1 MGQRVLITGVSRHLV
16 GRLAQR
22 LEADP
27 EVEHIV
33 GVDLEEPE
41 VDLERTEFVRA
52 DVRNP
57 LILKVLEA
65 SEVDT
70 VVHLS
75 IIATPTRVG
84 GRSAMKEINV
94 IGSLQLFA
102 ACQRVQSV
110 RKLVMKSS
118 TAVYGA
124 SAQDPALFT
133 EDMTARGPMTG
144 YAKDSVEVEQYARDF
159 TRRRPDVATTFLRFA
174 NFMGSGLE
182 TTLTRYFSLPLVP
195 SPIGYDPRIQFI
207 HEDDALEVL
216 YQATREDHRGIF
228 NVAADGILLLS
239 QAIRLCGKLPLK
251 VPLPMAQPLAA
262 VVRRLGLVD
271 FPSDQIQFLVF
282 GRVADNTRL
291 KKVFGYTPTYTSR
304 EALEEFV
311 AGHRSRRFFT
321 PELTRQWEQDVY
333 DFLRRSPRTSGLEA
347 VPKSNGRR

>member
-1 MGQRVLITGVSRHLV
+1 VGKRVLITGVSRHLA

-22 LEADP
+22 LEQDP

-41 VDLERTEFVRA
+41 LDLERTDFVRA
-52 DVRNP
+52 DVKNP

-102 ACQRVQSV
+102 ACQKAPAVK
-110 RKLVMKSS
+110 KLVMKSS

-124 SAQDPALFT
+124 SHQDPALFT
-133 EDMTARGPMTG
+133 EDMTARGSTMG
-144 YAKDSVEVEQYARDF
+144 YAKDSVEVEQAVRDF
-159 TRRRPDVATTFLRFA
+159 SRRRKDVGVTILRFA
-174 NFMGSGLE
+174 NFMGSGIE

-216 YQATREDHRGIF
+216 YRATRENRPGIF
-228 NVAADGILLLS
+228 NVAADGVLLLS
-239 QAIRLCGKLPLK
+239 QAIRICGKLPLK
-251 VPLPMAQPLAA
+251 VPLPLALPLASA
-262 VVRRLGLVD
+262 VRRLGLVD
-271 FPSDQIQFLVF
+271 FPSDQIQFLVY
-282 GRVADNTRL
+282 GRVADNRRL
-291 KKVFGYTPTYTSR
+291 KDEFGYTPEYTTR
-304 EALEEFV
+304 EALEEYV
-311 AGHRSRRFFT
+311 AGHRMRRFFT
-321 PELTRQWEQDVY
+321 PEQARQWEQDVY
-333 DFLRRSPRTSGLEA
+333 EFLRGSSKPPEEARRT
-347 VPKSNGRR
+347 

>member
-22 LEADP
+22 LEGDP
-27 EVEHIV
+27 DVEHIV

-52 DVRNP
+52 DIKNP

-65 SEVDT
+65 SGVDT

-102 ACQRVQSV
+102 ACQRAATVK
-110 RKLVMKSS
+110 KLVMKSS

-124 SAQDPALFT
+124 SPLDPAFFT

-144 YAKDSVEVEQYARDF
+144 YAKDSVEVEQAARDF
-159 TRRRPDVATTFLRFA
+159 SRRRPDVAPTILRFA

-182 TTLTRYFSLPLVP
+182 TTLTRYFSLPLIP

-216 YQATREDHRGIF
+216 YRATREDHPGLF

-239 QAIRLCGKLPLK
+239 QAIRICGKLPLK

-271 FPSDQIQFLVF
+271 FPSDQIRFLVF
-282 GRVADNTRL
+282 GRVADNARL
-291 KKVFGYTPTYTSR
+291 KSVFGFTPTYTSR

-311 AGHRSRRFFT
+311 AGHRSRRFWT
-321 PELTRQWEQDVY
+321 PELAQRWEQDVY
-333 DFLRRSPRTSGLEA
+333 DFLRRSPRTPALVKGS
-347 VPKSNGRR
+347 

>member
-22 LEADP
+22 LEVDP

-52 DVRNP
+52 DIRNP

-65 SEVDT
+65 SQIDT
-70 VVHLS
+70 VIHLS

-94 IGSLQLFA
+94 IGSLQLFG
-102 ACQRVQSV
+102 ACQKVASMK
-110 RKLVMKSS
+110 KLVLKSS

-124 SAQDPALFT
+124 SAQDPAVFS

-144 YAKDSVEVEQYARDF
+144 YAKDSVEVEQAARDF
-159 TRRRPDVATTFLRFA
+159 GRRRPDVSVTILRFA

-182 TTLTRYFSLPLVP
+182 TTLTRYFSLPLIP

-207 HEDDALEVL
+207 HEEDALEAL
-216 YQATREDHRGIF
+216 LRATREEHPGIF
-228 NVAADGILLLS
+228 NVAGDGVLLLS
-239 QAIRLCGKLPLK
+239 QAIRMCGKVPLK
-251 VPLPMAQPLAA
+251 VPLPMALPLAA
-262 VVRRLGLVD
+262 AIRRLGLVD
-271 FPSDQIQFLVF
+271 FPSDQIQFLVY
-282 GRVADNTRL
+282 GRVADNDRL
-291 KKVFGYTPTYTSR
+291 KSVFGYTPAFTSR

-311 AGHRSRRFFT
+311 AGHRFRRFFT
-321 PELTRQWEQDVY
+321 PEQARRLEGDVV
-333 DFLRRSPRTSGLEA
+333 DFLRRSPKTNEQA
-347 VPKSNGRR
+347 GRP

>member
-27 EVEHIV
+27 DVDHIV

-52 DVRNP
+52 DIKNP
-57 LILKVLEA
+57 LILKVIQA

-102 ACQRVQSV
+102 ACQRAPAV
-110 RKLVMKSS
+110 RRLVLKSS

-144 YAKDSVEVEQYARDF
+144 YAKDSVEVEQAARDF
-159 TRRRPDVATTFLRFA
+159 ARRRPEVAPTILRFA

-182 TTLTRYFSLPLVP
+182 TTLTRYFSLPLIP

-216 YQATREDHRGIF
+216 YRATREDHPGIF
-228 NVAADGILLLS
+228 NVSADGILLLS
-239 QAIRLCGKLPLK
+239 QAIRICGKLPLQ
-251 VPLPMAQPLAA
+251 VPLPLAQPLAA
-262 VVRRLGLVD
+262 LVRRLGLVD
-271 FPSDQIQFLVF
+271 FPSDQIRFLVF
-282 GRVADNTRL
+282 GRVADNARL
-291 KKVFGYTPTYTSR
+291 KSVFGFTPAYTSR

-311 AGHRSRRFFT
+311 AGHRSRRFLT
-321 PELTRQWEQDVY
+321 PELARQWEEDVY
-333 DFLRRSPRTSGLEA
+333 DFLRRSGRSPA
-347 VPKSNGRR
+347 VKGT